1 MEGWDTRESRN
12 GERAKSAP
20 SKSGQP
26 LSKLGLSWE
35 CSLQGHLWRLQSAL
49 KGEVSC
55 GPSGSRVL
63 ESPLSPSCAPLAQS
77 GLPATSPSLLRLLEQ
92 QAEQLR
98 CETSPHPTPATLP
111 VAVWFGAAERRL
123 HHSQFEYTSDPNVTS
138 AGPAKSFLRCW
149 AEGMA
154 AWHAVG
160 RSLQLQYM
168 GVCRALCGGLRL
180 LCCWW
185 GEGPWGFGLELT

>member
-123 HHSQFEYTSDPNVTS
+123 HHSQFEYTHQIPMSPLLAPPRAS
-138 AGPAKSFLRCW
+138 SGAGPRAWLH
-149 AEGMA
+149 GM
-154 AWHAVG
+154 
-160 RSLQLQYM
+160 RL
-168 GVCRALCGGLRL
+168 GGL
-180 LCCWW
+180 CSSSI
-185 GEGPWGFGLELT
+185 WGFVGLYVGGFDSYAAGGERGRGALGWS